1 MAQRAQRS
9 LEAAKK
15 AVPEGTFAVG
25 TGLAVTGLTTYG
37 FFVVCARALSST
49 DYAAVIGG
57 LWPLVFVVAPGFF
70 LPLEQEI
77 GRALAHRRALG
88 IGGAPGLP
96 PAPTAPARGTGG
108 LAVMSPAVGG

>member
-25 TGLAVTGLTTYG
+25 IGLAVTGIATYG
-37 FFVVCARALSST
+37 FFIACARGLSEK

-57 LWPLVFVVAPGFF
+57 LRALGFGVAPGFF
-70 LPLEQEI
+70 LPPPQGG
-77 GRALAHRRALG
+77 GRA
-88 IGGAPGLP
+88 
-96 PAPTAPARGTGG
+96 PAPPRAPTPRGGRVCRAPA
-108 LAVMSPAVGG
+108 LAARW

>member
-25 TGLAVTGLTTYG
+25 IGLAVTGIATYG
-37 FFVVCARALSST
+37 FFIACARGLSEK

-57 LWPLVFVVAPGFF
+57 LLPVGFLGAPGWF
-70 LPLEQEI
+70 LPLRPGG
-77 GRALAHRRALG
+77 GRALAPPRAPDIRGATGGRRAAHAASLG
-88 IGGAPGLP
+88 TAGAHL
-96 PAPTAPARGTGG
+96 
-108 LAVMSPAVGG
+108 